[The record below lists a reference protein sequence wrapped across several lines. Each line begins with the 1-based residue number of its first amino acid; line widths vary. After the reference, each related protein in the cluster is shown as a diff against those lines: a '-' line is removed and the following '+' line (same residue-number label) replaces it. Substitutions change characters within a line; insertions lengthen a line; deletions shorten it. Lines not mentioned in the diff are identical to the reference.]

1 MKQETFT
8 SFLPVKL
15 TPEELKATS
24 DTLATSVIAAEM
36 EEEDQSD
43 AKKAMKTRL
52 DEKWGDVHRL
62 AQVVREGSEQREV
75 ECYET
80 KIYDLGLVRV
90 IRSDTGESVSSRT
103 MKDSERNVPLFDASE
118 AKEDVK

>member
-1 MKQETFT
+1 MKQEIFHLV
-8 SFLPVKL
+8 LPVKL

-24 DTLATSVIAAEM
+24 DTLAASVIAAEA
-36 EEEDQSD
+36 EECDQSD

-62 AQVVREGSEQREV
+62 AQVVREGSEEREV

-80 KIYDLGLVRV
+80 KVYDLGLVRV
-90 IRSDTGESVSSRT
+90 VRNNTGEVVSSRT
-103 MKDSERNVPLFDASE
+103 MRDSERNVPLFGASE
-118 AKEDVK
+118 PKEDSK